1 MVPTDTP
8 GFSAKDIVHK
18 LSMRDSVQ
26 RELHI
31 EDRRLP
37 PDAMLPEPK
46 GLLGQFASLNEA
58 RYGIIWGAVGA
69 ARDCYECALEYPNSR
84 EQFGKPSASFQLT

>member
-8 GFSAKDIVHK
+8 GFSAMDIVPK

-26 RELHI
+26 SELHI

-37 PDAMLPEPK
+37 PDAMLP
-46 GLLGQFASLNEA
+46 
-58 RYGIIWGAVGA
+58 
-69 ARDCYECALEYPNSR
+69 
-84 EQFGKPSASFQLT
+84 